1 MTGEEF
7 YEEASV
13 KERFEGLYATLDIMQ
28 KENKML
34 REKIDCLFREIDK
47 YKEKQATEFKGVTM
61 QGIHFDPKGRGCI
74 ED

>member
-1 MTGEEF
+1 MTGWEYFEEKN
-7 YEEASV
+7 V
-13 KERFEGLYATLDIMQ
+13 KQRFEELY
-28 KENKML
+28 KENQIL

>member
-1 MTGEEF
+1 MIGWEYFEEKN
-7 YEEASV
+7 V
-13 KERFEGLYATLDIMQ
+13 RQRFEELY
-28 KENKML
+28 KENQML

-61 QGIHFDPKGRGCI
+61 QGIHFEPKPKVCI